1 MKISGSI
8 RAATLGVVTRAL
20 VGVFALATSALASP
34 AQDLFNQA
42 TYFVAVRYNGFSE
55 TEFANFNEKYQP
67 ELDTACATQLEFCPY
82 TVAIPIVQRMMSE
95 LNDAH
100 SYYLSP
106 QQNLEMQRQRSGL
119 GGSTPRLGLIL
130 QDAKEGFERIVASVW
145 AGSPAEKAGL
155 KRGDR
160 ITGINGRSSGSY
172 GATFRLEMSK
182 IVGTGKDFVL
192 NIRRAGQ
199 PLALKTRGEPVRSP
213 LPTYSRLNNRVAYIR
228 LPGFDVAGQVSSTT
242 RTLMQ
247 SVVKE
252 GFQRLIVDVRD
263 NPGGLVFET
272 LGAVGTFVPKT
283 GFVQV
288 SRDGEID
295 NRVENGLVTIN
306 GVELSSGG
314 SVAAFKGK
322 LIVLVNQ
329 NSYSGAEYFAQL
341 IQDATRG
348 TIVGDVTGGLGNTVT
363 TPFDLLDGSA
373 IAITIAKSARL
384 NDGGF
389 LPARVT
395 PDVAVTDDLE
405 LQSLT
410 GKDAVLEK
418 ALELLR

>member
-1 MKISGSI
+1 MNVIGRIGMKA
-8 RAATLGVVTRAL
+8 RVVVSVLAL
-20 VGVFALATSALASP
+20 TANAWASP

-42 TYFVAVRYNGFSE
+42 TYFVAVRYNGFSDS
-55 TEFANFNEKYQP
+55 EFNDFNEKYQP
-67 ELDTACATQLEFCPY
+67 ELDTACATQLEECPY
-82 TVAIPIVQRMMSE
+82 SAAVPVVQRMLTE

-119 GGSTPRLGLIL
+119 GGATPRLGVIL
-130 QDAKEGFERIVASVW
+130 ENAKDGFDRLVASVW
-145 AGSPAEKAGL
+145 SGSPAEKAGL

-160 ITGINGRSSGSY
+160 IVGLNGRSSESY
-172 GATFRLEMSK
+172 GATFRLEISK
-182 IVGTGKDFVL
+182 TVSTGQEFVL

-199 PLALKTRGEPVRSP
+199 NAGQPLEVKLRGEPVRSP
-213 LPTYSRLNNRVAYIR
+213 LPTYNKLSNRIGYIR
-228 LPGFDVAGQVSSTT
+228 LPGFDVAGQVSSTV
-242 RTLMQ
+242 RTSLR
-247 SVVKE
+247 SAVKD
-252 GFQRLIVDVRD
+252 GVQGLIVDVRD

-272 LGAVGTFVPKT
+272 LGAVGAFVPKT
-283 GFVQV
+283 GFIQE
-288 SRDGEID
+288 SRDGSIE
-295 NRVENGLVTIN
+295 NRVENGLVSIN
-306 GVELSSGG
+306 GVQLGSSGG
-314 SVAAFKGK
+314 VAAFKGK

-341 IQDATRG
+341 IQDAARG

-384 NDGGF
+384 NDGGY

-395 PDVAVTDDLE
+395 PDLQVTDDLE
-405 LQSLT
+405 LQSAT

-418 ALELLR
+418 ALELLKQ